1 VLGLGEKWEGG
12 DVRSHT
18 GGGHKINLFKKELLK
33 HKDNSDMI
41 IMFTDRCAY
50 HLAVTCIS
58 IIIFSLSWLFSSRIG
73 CMTHLPVLCMCLQ
86 L

>member
-12 DVRSHT
+12 DVHNHA

-33 HKDNSDMI
+33 HKDNTDKI
-41 IMFTDRCAY
+41 IVFTDRYVC
-50 HLAVTCIS
+50 HLVCCGS
-58 IIIFSLSWLFSSRIG
+58 F
-73 CMTHLPVLCMCLQ
+73 Q